1 MNATMKKN
9 FVIAGNTIAE
19 VEADLRALKAMV
31 ASGMTS
37 GCGGQTAQAALE
49 AQSAMRQVHG
59 WAPGGVMVEAADP
72 KSVSPAP
79 TMESILSQLLLI
91 LGVNSGTA
99 QPLSI
104 SDGEGLLSPLMLHEI
119 AYDMEDSAS
128 EEDDWED
135 DWEDEVADTVHEE
148 IDDLVEIIQNTASE
162 YDNHEEMARTLVNCA
177 TELLNIAL
185 REATAEMSRGEALDD
200 MMRIMDEL
208 CENLDTCE

>member
-9 FVIAGNTIAE
+9 FVIAGNTIEE

-72 KSVSPAP
+72 KPASPAP
-79 TMESILSQLLLI
+79 TIEDLMAAVADLLPVMERLSGKVDGLPTN
-91 LGVNSGTA
+91 VA
-99 QPLSI
+99 LSI
-104 SDGEGLLSPLMLHEI
+104 AQGVTI
-119 AYDMEDSAS
+119 SAP

-135 DWEDEVADTVHEE
+135 GDGWEDDWEAAVADTVHEE

-208 CENLDTCE
+208 RENLDTCE